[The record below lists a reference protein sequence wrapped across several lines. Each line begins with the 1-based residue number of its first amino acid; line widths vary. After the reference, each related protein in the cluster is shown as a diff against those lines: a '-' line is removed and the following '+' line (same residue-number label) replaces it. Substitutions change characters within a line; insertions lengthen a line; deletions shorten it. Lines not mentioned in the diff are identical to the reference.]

1 MGFRTL
7 RVPPPAKRFSDNVHT
22 HRRRRCEARPALVPA
37 TGKGLDLTAQTPPRV
52 PDRRAADRASVAARE
67 KYRRELKATHEVV
80 DALVETARTDGYI
93 TFDDVTRAIA
103 ATPRMDRAVHSIMK
117 RLPAMGIEI
126 RDEPGKSPG
135 DDRPSVMPGPN
146 ERRSE
151 PPRSTNNAPG
161 IDPIQAYLG
170 KMGSLSLLTREGE
183 VEFARRIE
191 RGRSLML
198 RALATS
204 TVRMPEL
211 TDLIERVEEE
221 DIRMRDVV
229 EGLMTASPEDE
240 AAARAPALRNLKR
253 FKRLE
258 KQSRRALK
266 ELESG
271 KRMSKKARAKLED
284 ELAHCSDERF
294 EALTELRLH
303 ERQLERIT
311 DRLKDYVH
319 RLEKAETELAT
330 AAAGVGVRNPAQ
342 LEKKLPG
349 LKPGRRVARSSLMRA
364 ERAIKDLHR
373 VRKQVEEDAGRPS
386 EVVRE
391 NYRQLR
397 RAEDEV
403 EAAKAEMVEANLRLV
418 VSIAKKYMKR
428 GLPFLDLIQEGN
440 IGLMRAVEKF
450 DYRRGYK
457 LSTYASWWIRQSIAR
472 ATADQARTIRLPVHA
487 FERLNKMVRVTR
499 ELMGQLGRE
508 PTPEELAKTMQMPV
522 NKVRDLLAI
531 SRDAVSLETPVGNDG
546 SGQLAD
552 FIEDEKVASP
562 MDGVVND
569 DLEQNV
575 LRALSVLTPREEK
588 ILRMRF
594 GIGASDVH
602 TLAEVGE
609 VFGVS
614 RERIRQIEALAL
626 RKLRQS
632 GSEAA
637 LRSFVD

>member
-1 MGFRTL
+1 MNTTRRGPEHPVLSEEDDDGSERESS
-7 RVPPPAKRFSDNVHT
+7 RV
-22 HRRRRCEARPALVPA
+22 
-37 TGKGLDLTAQTPPRV
+37 
-52 PDRRAADRASVAARE
+52 
-67 KYRRELKATHEVV
+67 ELKATAQLV
-80 DALVETARTDGYI
+80 DALVAAGRAEGCL
-93 TFDDVTRAIA
+93 TFDEVTRAMA
-103 ATPRMDRAVHSIMK
+103 SAPRVDRAVNWLIK
-117 RLPAMGIEI
+117 RLSSEGVEI
-126 RDEPGKSPG
+126 RDEADGHRPEPRRTATE
-135 DDRPSVMPGPN
+135 RPSVMPSEE
-146 ERRSE
+146 ERLSE
-151 PPRSTNNAPG
+151 APGSDSAAPPG

-170 KMGSLSLLTREGE
+170 KMGTLSLLTREGE

-191 RGRSLML
+191 KGRRRILW
-198 RALATS
+198 ALAHS
-204 TVRMPEL
+204 SVRMPEL
-211 TDLIERVEEE
+211 TDLIERLEEN
-221 DIRMRDVV
+221 DIRVRDVV
-229 EGLMTASPEDE
+229 EGMTMSTEDE
-240 AAARAPALRNLKR
+240 EDAMRPDALRHLKR
-253 FKRLE
+253 LKRLE
-258 KQSRRALK
+258 KQNRRLIK
-266 ELESG
+266 DLEQ
-271 KRMSKKARAKLED
+271 AAKLSRGGRARLERQLD
-284 ELAHCSDERF
+284 ENCAARF
-294 EALTELRLH
+294 EVLEAVGLH
-303 ERQLERIT
+303 ERQLARIT

-330 AAAGVGVRNPAQ
+330 AAQDVNVKDPST
-342 LEKKLPG
+342 LEAKLASLRPSAT
-349 LKPGRRVARSSLMRA
+349 VTRSALLRA
-364 ERAIKDLHR
+364 ERAVKDLHR
-373 VRKQVEEDAGRPS
+373 VRRQVEEDAGRPC
-386 EVVRE
+386 EVVRS
-391 NYRQLR
+391 NYRDLR

-522 NKVRDLLAI
+522 GKVRDLLAI
-531 SRDAVSLETPVGNDG
+531 SRDAISLETPVGNDG

-552 FIEDEKVASP
+552 FIEDDTVASP
-562 MDGVVND
+562 MDGVVHD
-569 DLEQNV
+569 DLESNV

-594 GIGASDVH
+594 GIGATEVH

-632 GSEAA
+632 GNEAA

>member
-1 MGFRTL
+1 MRATDEL
-7 RVPPPAKRFSDNVHT
+7 V
-22 HRRRRCEARPALVPA
+22 EALVA
-37 TGKGLDLTAQTPPRV
+37 SGRNDGYLTFDEVA
-52 PDRRAADRASVAARE
+52 RAAGAA
-67 KYRRELKATHEVV
+67 
-80 DALVETARTDGYI
+80 
-93 TFDDVTRAIA
+93 
-103 ATPRMDRAVHSIMK
+103 PRPDRAVNQLMK
-117 RLPAMGIEI
+117 RLPLEGVEI
-126 RDEPGKSPG
+126 RDEHDAPHQRRSN
-135 DDRPSVMPGPN
+135 RPSVMPTED
-146 ERRSE
+146 ERLSE
-151 PPRSTNNAPG
+151 APRAPSTPPG
-161 IDPIQAYLG
+161 VDPIQAYLG

-191 RGRSLML
+191 KGRRNIL
-198 RALATS
+198 RALAYS
-204 TVRMPEL
+204 TIRMPEI
-211 TDLIERVEEE
+211 TDLIERIEES
-221 DIRMRDVV
+221 DIRIRDVLD
-229 EGLMTASPEDE
+229 GMTTATAEDE
-240 AAARAPALRNLKR
+240 AEAKPEALRLLKR
-253 FKRLE
+253 AKRLE
-258 KQSRRALK
+258 KQGRRIIK
-266 ELESG
+266 EIEGKPKLAARKRKRLE
-271 KRMSKKARAKLED
+271 RDLEANHEQRFATMS
-284 ELAHCSDERF
+284 ELG
-294 EALTELRLH
+294 LH
-303 ERQLERIT
+303 ERQRDRIT
-311 DRLKDYVH
+311 TRLKDYVH
-319 RLEKAETELAT
+319 RLERAETEIE
-330 AAAGVGVRNPAQ
+330 AAAREVQVRDVRRLEARLPQ
-342 LEKKLPG
+342 LRPG
-349 LKPGRRVARSSLMRA
+349 KNLSRTALMRA
-364 ERAIKDLHR
+364 ERAVKDLNR
-373 VRKQVEEDAGRPS
+373 VRRQVEEDAGRPA

-391 NYRQLR
+391 EYRTLR
-397 RAEDEV
+397 RAEDLV

-508 PTPEELAKTMQMPV
+508 PTPEELATTMQMPV
-522 NKVRDLLAI
+522 KKVRDLLAI
-531 SRDAVSLETPVGNDG
+531 SRDAISLETPVGSDG

-552 FIEDEKVASP
+552 FIEDEGAASP

-575 LRALSVLTPREEK
+575 VRALSVLTDREEK

-594 GIGASDVH
+594 GIGCSDVH
-602 TLAEVGE
+602 TLAEVGA

-632 GSEAA
+632 GSEGA

>member
-1 MGFRTL
+1 MNTTRRGSEHPVLSEEDDDGNGREST
-7 RVPPPAKRFSDNVHT
+7 RV
-22 HRRRRCEARPALVPA
+22 
-37 TGKGLDLTAQTPPRV
+37 
-52 PDRRAADRASVAARE
+52 
-67 KYRRELKATHEVV
+67 ELKATAQLV
-80 DALVETARTDGYI
+80 DALVAAGRDEGCL
-93 TFDDVTRAIA
+93 TFDEVTRAMA
-103 ATPRMDRAVHSIMK
+103 SAPRVDRAVNWLIK
-117 RLPAMGIEI
+117 RLSAEGIEV
-126 RDEPGKSPG
+126 RDEADGHRPEPRRAATE
-135 DDRPSVMPGPN
+135 RPSVMPSDE
-146 ERRSE
+146 ERLSE
-151 PPRSTNNAPG
+151 APASDSAAPPG
-161 IDPIQAYLG
+161 LDPIQAYLG
-170 KMGSLSLLTREGE
+170 KMGTLSLLTREGE

-191 RGRSLML
+191 KGRRRILW
-198 RALATS
+198 ALAHS
-204 TVRMPEL
+204 SVRMPEL
-211 TDLIERVEEE
+211 TDLIERLEEN
-221 DIRMRDVV
+221 DIRVRDVV
-229 EGLMTASPEDE
+229 EGMTMSTEDE
-240 AAARAPALRNLKR
+240 EDAMRPDALRHLKR
-253 FKRLE
+253 LKRLE
-258 KQSRRALK
+258 KQNRRLIKDLEQASKLSRPARTR
-266 ELESG
+266 LE
-271 KRMSKKARAKLED
+271 RQLD
-284 ELAHCSDERF
+284 ENCAARF
-294 EALTELRLH
+294 EVLEAVGLH
-303 ERQLERIT
+303 ERQLARIT

-330 AAAGVGVRNPAQ
+330 AAQDVNVKDPST
-342 LEKKLPG
+342 LEARLPN
-349 LKPGRRVARSSLMRA
+349 LRPTTTVTRSALLRA
-364 ERAIKDLHR
+364 ERAVKDLHR
-373 VRKQVEEDAGRPS
+373 VRRQVEEDAGRPC
-386 EVVRE
+386 EVVRS
-391 NYRQLR
+391 NYRDLR

-522 NKVRDLLAI
+522 GKVRDLLAI
-531 SRDAVSLETPVGNDG
+531 SRDAISLETPVGNDG

-552 FIEDEKVASP
+552 FIEDDTVASP
-562 MDGVVND
+562 MDGVVHD
-569 DLEQNV
+569 DLESNV

-594 GIGASDVH
+594 GIGATEVH

-632 GSEAA
+632 GNEAA

>member
-1 MGFRTL
+1 MDLSKDTGQGHTDRS
-7 RVPPPAKRFSDNVHT
+7 VGAGNGSD
-22 HRRRRCEARPALVPA
+22 
-37 TGKGLDLTAQTPPRV
+37 TGDHDSYRNELKVTAQM
-52 PDRRAADRASVAARE
+52 
-67 KYRRELKATHEVV
+67 V
-80 DALVETARTDGYI
+80 DALIASGRQEGYL
-93 TFDDVTRAIA
+93 TFDEVARALA
-103 ATPRMDRAVHSIMK
+103 STPRTDRAVNWLMK
-117 RLPAMGIEI
+117 RLPAEGIEI
-126 RDEPGKSPG
+126 RDADHPPPKASRERKE
-135 DDRPSVMPGPN
+135 REECASVMPSDE
-146 ERRSE
+146 ERLSE
-151 PPRSTNNAPG
+151 PPTAPSGPPG

-170 KMGSLSLLTREGE
+170 KMGTLSLLTREGE

-191 RGRSLML
+191 KGRHRVLW
-198 RALATS
+198 ALARS
-204 TVRMPEL
+204 SIRMPEL
-211 TDLIERVEEE
+211 TDLIERLEEE
-221 DIRMRDVV
+221 DIRVRDVV
-229 EGLMTASPEDE
+229 DGMTTSTEDE
-240 AAARAPALRNLKR
+240 EAMVRPDALRHLKR
-253 FKRLE
+253 IKRLE
-258 KQSRRALK
+258 KQNRKLLK
-266 ELESG
+266 ELEGDRRLS
-271 KRMSKKARAKLED
+271 KRARAEKERELE
-284 ELAHCSDERF
+284 ESCVQRF
-294 EALTELRLH
+294 EVLQGLGLH

-319 RLEKAETELAT
+319 RLEKAETELAS
-330 AAAGVGVRNPAQ
+330 AARDVGVSDPAK
-342 LEKKLPG
+342 LELRLPA
-349 LKPGRRVARSSLMRA
+349 LRPGKHIQRSALMRA
-364 ERAIKDLHR
+364 ERAVKDLHR
-373 VRKQVEEDAGRPS
+373 VRKQVEEDAGRPCD
-386 EVVRE
+386 VVRA
-391 NYRQLR
+391 NYRELR

-450 DYRRGYK
+450 DYTRGYK

-499 ELMGQLGRE
+499 DLMGQLGRE

-522 NKVRDLLAI
+522 SKVRDLLAI
-531 SRDAVSLETPVGNDG
+531 SRDAISLETPVGNDG

-552 FIEDEKVASP
+552 FIEDESIASP
-562 MDGVVND
+562 MDGVVHD

-575 LRALSVLTPREEK
+575 LQALSILTPREEK

-594 GIGASDVH
+594 GIGTSEVH

-632 GSEAA
+632 GNEAA

>member
-1 MGFRTL
+1 MTSKSMAQARTESV
-7 RVPPPAKRFSDNVHT
+7 RDED
-22 HRRRRCEARPALVPA
+22 EADAAAAV
-37 TGKGLDLTAQTPPRV
+37 
-52 PDRRAADRASVAARE
+52 DREA
-67 KYRRELKATHEVV
+67 YRQELKATAGLI
-80 DALVETARTDGYI
+80 DALIMSGRTDGYL
-93 TFDDVTRAIA
+93 TFDEVARAIGA
-103 ATPRMDRAVHSIMK
+103 APRMDRAVNWLMK
-117 RLPAMGIEI
+117 RLPVEGIEI
-126 RDEPGKSPG
+126 RDSDYVPSNSKAAKEKE
-135 DDRPSVMPGPN
+135 RPSVMPTEE
-146 ERRSE
+146 ERLSE
-151 PPRSTNNAPG
+151 TPAKSAAPPG
-161 IDPIQAYLG
+161 VDPIQAYLG

-191 RGRSLML
+191 KGRLFIL
-198 RALATS
+198 WALARS
-204 TVRMPEL
+204 SIRMPEL
-211 TDLIERVEEE
+211 TDLIERLEEN
-221 DIRMRDVV
+221 DIRVRDVV
-229 EGLMTASPEDE
+229 DGMTSSTEDQE
-240 AAARAPALRNLKR
+240 AEVRPDALRHLKR
-253 FKRLE
+253 LKRLE
-258 KQSRRALK
+258 KTNRRLLK
-266 ELESG
+266 ELEG
-271 KRMSKKARAKLED
+271 ERRLTKRARGDREKELEENCQQRYEVLQ
-284 ELAHCSDERF
+284 ELG
-294 EALTELRLH
+294 LH

-330 AAAGVGVRNPAQ
+330 AARDVGVNDPEK
-342 LEKKLPG
+342 LEERLPRVR
-349 LKPGRRVARSSLMRA
+349 PGRKITRSALMRA
-364 ERAIKDLHR
+364 ERAVKDLHR
-373 VRKQVEEDAGRPS
+373 VRKQVEEDAGRPCD
-386 EVVRE
+386 VVRE
-391 NYRQLR
+391 NYRELR

-531 SRDAVSLETPVGNDG
+531 SRDAISLETPVGNDG

-552 FIEDEKVASP
+552 FIEDESAASP

-575 LRALSVLTPREEK
+575 LRALAILTPREEK

-594 GIGASDVH
+594 GIGASEVH

-632 GSEAA
+632 GNEAA

>member
-1 MGFRTL
+1 MTTMMRKGTAAV
-7 RVPPPAKRFSDNVHT
+7 VPGGD
-22 HRRRRCEARPALVPA
+22 EE
-37 TGKGLDLTAQTPPRV
+37 LDEES
-52 PDRRAADRASVAARE
+52 AASRG
-67 KYRRELKATHEVV
+67 ELKATAQLV
-80 DALVETARTDGYI
+80 DALIATGRSEGYL
-93 TFDDVTRAIA
+93 TFDEVSRALGA
-103 ATPRMDRAVHSIMK
+103 APRLDRGVNWLMK
-117 RLPAMGIEI
+117 RLTSEGIEI
-126 RDEPGKSPG
+126 RDNDYHEHHHPRARGSRAAPPVSVNPTEEERLSEAPSG
-135 DDRPSVMPGPN
+135 DSAAP
-146 ERRSE
+146 
-151 PPRSTNNAPG
+151 PG

-191 RGRSLML
+191 KGRRRILW
-198 RALATS
+198 ALARS
-204 TVRMPEL
+204 SVRMPEL
-211 TDLIERVEEE
+211 TDLIERLEEN
-221 DIRMRDVV
+221 DIRVRDVV
-229 EGLMTASPEDE
+229 DGMTTSTEDE
-240 AAARAPALRNLKR
+240 EEAMRPDALRHLKR
-253 FKRLE
+253 LKRLE
-258 KQSRRALK
+258 KQNRRLIK
-266 ELESG
+266 DLETAQAKTG
-271 KRMSKKARAKLED
+271 KARRRLELYLD
-284 ELAHCSDERF
+284 ENNRARF
-294 EALTELRLH
+294 EVLEAVGLH
-303 ERQLERIT
+303 ERQLARIT
-311 DRLKDYVH
+311 DRLKDYIH

-330 AAAGVGVRNPAQ
+330 AATDVGVHDPIA
-342 LEKKLPG
+342 LEPKLAVLRPT
-349 LKPGRRVARSSLMRA
+349 KQISRSAILRA
-364 ERAIKDLHR
+364 ERAVKDLHR
-373 VRKQVEEDAGRPS
+373 ARKQVEEDAGRPCD
-386 EVVRE
+386 VVRD
-391 NYRQLR
+391 NYRELR

-522 NKVRDLLAI
+522 GKVRDLLAI
-531 SRDAVSLETPVGNDG
+531 SRDAISLETPVGNDAN
-546 SGQLAD
+546 GQLAD
-552 FIEDEKVASP
+552 FIEDETVASP
-562 MDGVVND
+562 MDGVVHD
-569 DLEQNV
+569 DLEENV

-594 GIGASDVH
+594 GIGATEVH

-632 GSEAA
+632 GNEAA

>member
-1 MGFRTL
+1 MTKRRT
-7 RVPPPAKRFSDNVHT
+7 S
-22 HRRRRCEARPALVPA
+22 
-37 TGKGLDLTAQTPPRV
+37 
-52 PDRRAADRASVAARE
+52 RRAAAGDADRERDAR
-67 KYRRELKATHEVV
+67 RHALKATADVV
-80 DALVETARTDGYI
+80 EALIASARVDGHL
-93 TFDDVTRAIA
+93 TFDEVARALA
-103 ATPRMDRAVHSIMK
+103 SAPRTDRAVNWLMK
-117 RLPAMGIEI
+117 RLPLEGIEI
-126 RDEPGKSPG
+126 RDEHTAA
-135 DDRPSVMPGPN
+135 
-146 ERRSE
+146 RSE
-151 PPRSTNNAPG
+151 RPRVASVPPPPPDRKRLSEKPARASAAPAG

-191 RGRSLML
+191 AGRRRILN
-198 RALATS
+198 ALARS
-204 TVRMPEL
+204 SVRMPEL
-211 TDLIERVEEE
+211 TDLIERIEES
-221 DIRMRDVV
+221 DIRIRDVV
-229 EGLMTASPEDE
+229 EGMTTATEDE
-240 AAARAPALRNLKR
+240 EAEVRPEALRHLKR
-253 FKRLE
+253 LKRLE
-258 KQSRRALK
+258 KQNRRILK
-266 ELESG
+266 ELENES
-271 KRMSKKARAKLED
+271 KMSARSQTVRRKEIAGNCDARL
-284 ELAHCSDERF
+284 
-294 EALTELRLH
+294 EALVELGLH

-311 DRLKDYVH
+311 ARLKDYVH
-319 RLEKAETELAT
+319 RLEMSETEVAT
-330 AAAGVGVRNPAQ
+330 AARDVQVRDPRR
-342 LEKKLPG
+342 LE
-349 LKPGRRVARSSLMRA
+349 ARLASLRPSKTVTRSALMRA
-364 ERAIKDLHR
+364 ERAVKDLHR
-373 VRKQVEEDAGRPS
+373 TCKLVEEDAGRPCD
-386 EVVRE
+386 VVRA
-391 NYRQLR
+391 NYRELR

-499 ELMGQLGRE
+499 ELMGKLGRE
-508 PTPEELAKTMQMPV
+508 PTPEELATTMQMPV

-531 SRDAVSLETPVGNDG
+531 SRDAISLETPVGSDG

-552 FIEDEKVASP
+552 FIEDESAASP

-575 LRALSVLTPREEK
+575 VRALSILTPREEK

-594 GIGASDVH
+594 GIGSSDVH

-632 GSEAA
+632 GSETA

>member
-1 MGFRTL
+1 MAAPDGEELER
-7 RVPPPAKRFSDNVHT
+7 
-22 HRRRRCEARPALVPA
+22 
-37 TGKGLDLTAQTPPRV
+37 LTR
-52 PDRRAADRASVAARE
+52 DRADS
-67 KYRRELKATHEVV
+67 KAT
-80 DALVETARTDGYI
+80 DQLVEALIASARADGYV
-93 TFDDVTRAIA
+93 TFDDVARACA
-103 ATPRMDRAVHSIMK
+103 SAPRVERAVNLVMK
-117 RLPAMGIEI
+117 RLPGEGIEI
-126 RDEPGKSPG
+126 RDHAEATPRRRHAVAIAADDDDEPGL
-135 DDRPSVMPGPN
+135 
-146 ERRSE
+146 SE
-151 PPRSTNNAPG
+151 PPASASAAPPG
-161 IDPIQAYLG
+161 VDPIQAYLG

-191 RGRSLML
+191 SGRRRML
-198 RALATS
+198 DALARS
-204 TVRMPEL
+204 SIRMPEL
-211 TDLIERVEEE
+211 TDLIERIEEA
-221 DIRMRDVV
+221 DIRMRDVLD
-229 EGLMTASPEDE
+229 GMTTSTPDQE
-240 AAARAPALRNLKR
+240 AAAEPDALRGLKR
-253 FKRLE
+253 LKRLE
-258 KQSRRALK
+258 KVNRRIIKDLEGDRRLAPATRKRL
-266 ELESG
+266 ELE
-271 KRMSKKARAKLED
+271 LE
-284 ELAHCSDERF
+284 ENREHRF
-294 EALTELRLH
+294 EALMALGLH

-311 DRLKDYVH
+311 SRLRDYVH
-319 RLEKAETELAT
+319 RLEKAETELAE
-330 AAAGVGVRNPAQ
+330 AAAEVRVRDPHR
-342 LEKKLPG
+342 LEERLPT
-349 LKPGRRVARSSLMRA
+349 LRPSKQIPRTALLRA
-364 ERAIKDLHR
+364 ERAVKDLNR
-373 VRKQVEEDAGRPS
+373 VCRQIEEDAGRPID
-386 EVVRE
+386 VVRN
-391 NYRQLR
+391 NYRVLR

-522 NKVRDLLAI
+522 KKVRDLLAI
-531 SRDAVSLETPVGNDG
+531 SRDAISLETPVGNDG

-552 FIEDEKVASP
+552 FIEDEAAASP

-575 LRALSVLTPREEK
+575 LRALAVLTPREEK

-594 GIGASDVH
+594 GIGSTDVH

-632 GSEAA
+632 GSELA

>member
-1 MGFRTL
+1 MLSEEDDDGSERESS
-7 RVPPPAKRFSDNVHT
+7 RV
-22 HRRRRCEARPALVPA
+22 
-37 TGKGLDLTAQTPPRV
+37 
-52 PDRRAADRASVAARE
+52 
-67 KYRRELKATHEVV
+67 ELKATAQLV
-80 DALVETARTDGYI
+80 DALVAAGRAEGCL
-93 TFDDVTRAIA
+93 TFDEVTRAMA
-103 ATPRMDRAVHSIMK
+103 SAPRVDRAVNWLIK
-117 RLPAMGIEI
+117 RLSSEGVEI
-126 RDEPGKSPG
+126 RDEADGHRPEPRRTATE
-135 DDRPSVMPGPN
+135 RPSVMPSEE
-146 ERRSE
+146 ERLSE
-151 PPRSTNNAPG
+151 APGSDSAAPPG

-170 KMGSLSLLTREGE
+170 KMGTLSLLTREGE

-191 RGRSLML
+191 KGRRRILW
-198 RALATS
+198 ALAHS
-204 TVRMPEL
+204 SVRMPEL
-211 TDLIERVEEE
+211 TDLIERLEEN
-221 DIRMRDVV
+221 DIRVRDVV
-229 EGLMTASPEDE
+229 EGMTMSTEDE
-240 AAARAPALRNLKR
+240 EDAMRPDALRHLKR
-253 FKRLE
+253 LKRLE
-258 KQSRRALK
+258 KQNRRLIK
-266 ELESG
+266 DLEQ
-271 KRMSKKARAKLED
+271 AAKLSRGGRARLERQLD
-284 ELAHCSDERF
+284 ENCAARF
-294 EALTELRLH
+294 EVLEAVGLH
-303 ERQLERIT
+303 ERQLARIT

-330 AAAGVGVRNPAQ
+330 AAQDVNVKDPST
-342 LEKKLPG
+342 LEAKLASLRPSAT
-349 LKPGRRVARSSLMRA
+349 VTRSAILRA
-364 ERAIKDLHR
+364 ERAVKDLHR
-373 VRKQVEEDAGRPS
+373 VRRQVEEDAGRPC
-386 EVVRE
+386 EVVRS
-391 NYRQLR
+391 NYRDLR

-522 NKVRDLLAI
+522 GKVRDLLAI
-531 SRDAVSLETPVGNDG
+531 SRDAISLETPVGNDG

-552 FIEDEKVASP
+552 FIEDDTVASP
-562 MDGVVND
+562 MDGVVHD
-569 DLEQNV
+569 DLESNV

-594 GIGASDVH
+594 GIGATEVH

-632 GSEAA
+632 GNEAA

>member
-1 MGFRTL
+1 MT
-7 RVPPPAKRFSDNVHT
+7 NT
-22 HRRRRCEARPALVPA
+22 TRRGPGHAVLPEEDGGSERE
-37 TGKGLDLTAQTPPRV
+37 
-52 PDRRAADRASVAARE
+52 AARL
-67 KYRRELKATHEVV
+67 ELKATAQLV
-80 DALVETARTDGYI
+80 DALVATGKQEGYL
-93 TFDDVTRAIA
+93 TFDEVTRAM
-103 ATPRMDRAVHSIMK
+103 ATAPRIDRAVNWLIK
-117 RLPAMGIEI
+117 RLAAEGIEI
-126 RDEPGKSPG
+126 KDEPGGAPRGEARRAPSE
-135 DDRPSVMPGPN
+135 RPSIKPAEE
-146 ERRSE
+146 ERLSE
-151 PPRSTNNAPG
+151 PPPGDSAAPPG

-170 KMGSLSLLTREGE
+170 KMGTLSLLTREGE

-191 RGRSLML
+191 KGRRRILW
-198 RALATS
+198 ALARS
-204 TVRMPEL
+204 SIRMPEL
-211 TDLIERVEEE
+211 TDLIERLEEN
-221 DIRMRDVV
+221 DIRVRDVV
-229 EGLMTASPEDE
+229 EGMTTSTEDE
-240 AAARAPALRNLKR
+240 EDAIRPDALRHLKR
-253 FKRLE
+253 LKRLE
-258 KQSRRALK
+258 KQNRRLIKEIEQSSKLTRRARAS
-266 ELESG
+266 LE
-271 KRMSKKARAKLED
+271 RQLEENCRA
-284 ELAHCSDERF
+284 RF
-294 EALTELRLH
+294 EVLQAVGLH
-303 ERQLERIT
+303 ERQLARIT
-311 DRLKDYVH
+311 ARLKDYVH
-319 RLEKAETELAT
+319 RLEKAETELA
-330 AAAGVGVRNPAQ
+330 AAAQAVNVKDPAT
-342 LEKKLPG
+342 LEAKLPT
-349 LKPGRRVARSSLMRA
+349 LRPSATVSRSAILRA
-364 ERAIKDLHR
+364 ERAVKDLHR
-373 VRKQVEEDAGRPS
+373 VRRQVEEDAGRPC

-391 NYRQLR
+391 NYRELR

-522 NKVRDLLAI
+522 GKVRDLLAI
-531 SRDAVSLETPVGNDG
+531 SRDAISLETPVGNDG

-552 FIEDEKVASP
+552 FIEDDTVASP
-562 MDGVVND
+562 MDGVVHD
-569 DLEQNV
+569 DLEANV

-594 GIGASDVH
+594 GIGSTEVH

-632 GSEAA
+632 GNESA

>member
-1 MGFRTL
+1 MKATDELVDMLIAQGRSHGYLTFDEVARAAGTAPL
-7 RVPPPAKRFSDNVHT
+7 TDRAVNVLMKRLPLEGIDIRDDH
-22 HRRRRCEARPALVPA
+22 E
-37 TGKGLDLTAQTPPRV
+37 PPRGKKE
-52 PDRRAADRASVAARE
+52 DRASVMPTEEERLSEAPPA
-67 KYRRELKATHEVV
+67 
-80 DALVETARTDGYI
+80 DA
-93 TFDDVTRAIA
+93 
-103 ATPRMDRAVHSIMK
+103 P
-117 RLPAMGIEI
+117 
-126 RDEPGKSPG
+126 
-135 DDRPSVMPGPN
+135 
-146 ERRSE
+146 
-151 PPRSTNNAPG
+151 PG

-191 RGRSLML
+191 KGRMKILD
-198 RALATS
+198 ALARS
-204 TVRMPEL
+204 SIRMPEL
-211 TDLIERVEEE
+211 TDLIERIEES
-221 DIRMRDVV
+221 DIRMRDVLD
-229 EGLMTASPEDE
+229 GMTTSTHAEE
-240 AAARAPALRNLKR
+240 AEVTPDTLRLLKKL
-253 FKRLE
+253 KRLE
-258 KQSRRALK
+258 KQNRRVIK
-266 ELESG
+266 ELEGS
-271 KRMSKKARAKLED
+271 RVAVRTKKKLTGELED
-284 ELAHCSDERF
+284 NRAQRYETLLELG
-294 EALTELRLH
+294 LH
-303 ERQLERIT
+303 EKQLERIT
-311 DRLKDYVH
+311 SRLKDYVH
-319 RLEKAETELAT
+319 RLEKAEGEIEV
-330 AAAGVGVRNPAQ
+330 AAREVGVRDPNK
-342 LEKKLPG
+342 LEERLSALRPG
-349 LKPGRRVARSSLMRA
+349 KRITRTALMRA
-364 ERAIKDLHR
+364 ERAVKDLNR
-373 VRKQVEEDAGRPS
+373 VRRQVEEDAGRPA
-386 EVVRE
+386 EVVRD
-391 NYRQLR
+391 NYRLLR
-397 RAEDEV
+397 RAEEDV

-522 NKVRDLLAI
+522 KKVRDLLAI
-531 SRDAVSLETPVGNDG
+531 SRDAISLETPVGNDG

-552 FIEDEKVASP
+552 FIEDEGAESP

-575 LRALSVLTPREEK
+575 LRALAVLTPREEK

-594 GIGASDVH
+594 GIGATDVH

-632 GSEAA
+632 GSESA

>member
-1 MGFRTL
+1 MSTKNTAQARADG
-7 RVPPPAKRFSDNVHT
+7 S
-22 HRRRRCEARPALVPA
+22 ARP
-37 TGKGLDLTAQTPPRV
+37 GGGRLDSAG
-52 PDRRAADRASVAARE
+52 DREA
-67 KYRRELKATHEVV
+67 YRQELKAITELI
-80 DALVETARTDGYI
+80 DALVASGRGEGYV
-93 TFDDVTRAIA
+93 TFDEVARAVA
-103 ATPRMDRAVHSIMK
+103 SSPRMERAVNCLMK
-117 RLPAMGIEI
+117 RLPSEGVEI
-126 RDEPGKSPG
+126 RDSDHTPSRSRSRERASSSSSEGERLSDAPTTSDSTAPPGL
-135 DDRPSVMPGPN
+135 
-146 ERRSE
+146 
-151 PPRSTNNAPG
+151 
-161 IDPIQAYLG
+161 DPIQAYLG
-170 KMGSLSLLTREGE
+170 KMGTLSLLTREGE

-191 RGRSLML
+191 KGRKRILW
-198 RALATS
+198 ALAHS
-204 TVRMPEL
+204 SIRMPEL
-211 TDLIERVEEE
+211 TDLIERLEEN
-221 DIRMRDVV
+221 DIRVRDVV
-229 EGLMTASPEDE
+229 DGMTTSTEVEENEVRPD
-240 AAARAPALRNLKR
+240 ALRHLKR
-253 FKRLE
+253 LKRLE
-258 KQSRRALK
+258 KQNRKLLK
-266 ELESG
+266 ELESESRLT
-271 KRMSKKARAKLED
+271 KRSRGDREKELE
-284 ELAHCSDERF
+284 ENCAARF
-294 EALTELRLH
+294 EVLEAVGLH

-311 DRLKDYVH
+311 ERLRDYVH
-319 RLEKAETELAT
+319 RLEKAETELA
-330 AAAGVGVRNPAQ
+330 AAAPDVGVKNPAR
-342 LEKKLPG
+342 LEDALPAVR
-349 LKPGRRVARSSLMRA
+349 PGKRISRSAIMRA
-364 ERAIKDLHR
+364 ERAVKDLHR
-373 VRKQVEEDAGRPS
+373 VKKQVEEDAGRPVD
-386 EVVRE
+386 VVRS
-391 NYRQLR
+391 NYRELR

-522 NKVRDLLAI
+522 SKVRDLLAI
-531 SRDAVSLETPVGNDG
+531 SRDAISLETPVGNDG

-552 FIEDEKVASP
+552 FIEDESAASP

-594 GIGASDVH
+594 GIGASEVH

-609 VFGVS
+609 IFGVS

>member
-1 MGFRTL
+1 LSTKNGASRALDEETARAL
-7 RVPPPAKRFSDNVHT
+7 SE
-22 HRRRRCEARPALVPA
+22 RR
-37 TGKGLDLTAQTPPRV
+37 DF
-52 PDRRAADRASVAARE
+52 
-67 KYRRELKATHEVV
+67 KATDQLV
-80 DALVETARTDGYI
+80 DALMATGRIDGYL
-93 TFDDVTRAIA
+93 TFDDVARAA
-103 ATPRMDRAVHSIMK
+103 GTAPRMDRAVNVLMK
-117 RLPAMGIEI
+117 RLPVEGIEI
-126 RDEPGKSPG
+126 RDEHDVPHRRSS
-135 DDRPSVMPGPN
+135 DRPSVMPTEE
-146 ERRSE
+146 ERLSE
-151 PPRSTNNAPG
+151 APAAVSAPPPG
-161 IDPIQAYLG
+161 VDPIQAYLG

-191 RGRSLML
+191 GGRRKML
-198 RALATS
+198 GALARS
-204 TVRMPEL
+204 SIRMPEL
-211 TDLIERVEEE
+211 TDLIERIEES
-221 DIRMRDVV
+221 DIRIRDVLD
-229 EGLMTASPEDE
+229 GMTTSTPEQE
-240 AAARAPALRNLKR
+240 AEARPEALRLLKR
-253 FKRLE
+253 LKRLE
-258 KQSRRALK
+258 KHNRRLLK
-266 ELESG
+266 ELEG
-271 KRMSKKARAKLED
+271 NAKLSARTKRTLTG
-284 ELAHCSDERF
+284 ELESNRTQRF
-294 EALTELRLH
+294 ETLHELGLH

-311 DRLKDYVH
+311 SRLKDYVH
-319 RLEKAETELAT
+319 RLEMAETELE
-330 AAAGVGVRNPAQ
+330 AAARDLRVRDPRR
-342 LEKKLPG
+342 LESKLPT
-349 LKPGRRVARSSLMRA
+349 LRPGKTISRTSLLRA
-364 ERAIKDLHR
+364 ERAVKDLNR
-373 VRKQVEEDAGRPS
+373 VSRQVEEDAGRPA
-386 EVVRE
+386 EVVRD
-391 NYRQLR
+391 NYRELR

-508 PTPEELAKTMQMPV
+508 PTPEELATTMQMPV
-522 NKVRDLLAI
+522 KKVRDLLAI
-531 SRDAVSLETPVGNDG
+531 SRDAISLETPVGSDG
-546 SGQLAD
+546 SGHLAD
-552 FIEDEKVASP
+552 FIEDEAAASP

-594 GIGASDVH
+594 GIGKSDVH

-632 GSEAA
+632 GSESA

>member
-1 MGFRTL
+1 MTSKSNAGARAP
-7 RVPPPAKRFSDNVHT
+7 RDDD
-22 HRRRRCEARPALVPA
+22 EAEAVEA
-37 TGKGLDLTAQTPPRV
+37 V
-52 PDRRAADRASVAARE
+52 DREA
-67 KYRRELKATHEVV
+67 YRQDLKATAGLI
-80 DALVETARTDGYI
+80 DALIASGRTDGYL
-93 TFDDVTRAIA
+93 TFDEVARAIGSA
-103 ATPRMDRAVHSIMK
+103 PRMDRAVNWLMK
-117 RLPAMGIEI
+117 RLPVEGIEI
-126 RDEPGKSPG
+126 RDSDYVPTNSKSSK
-135 DDRPSVMPGPN
+135 DKERPSVMPTEE
-146 ERRSE
+146 ERLSE
-151 PPRSTNNAPG
+151 TPSKSAAPPG
-161 IDPIQAYLG
+161 VDPIQAYLG

-191 RGRSLML
+191 KGRLFIL
-198 RALATS
+198 WALARS
-204 TVRMPEL
+204 SIRMPEL
-211 TDLIERVEEE
+211 TDLIERLEEN
-221 DIRMRDVV
+221 DIRVRDVV
-229 EGLMTASPEDE
+229 DGMTSSTEDE
-240 AAARAPALRNLKR
+240 EAEVRPDALRHLKR
-253 FKRLE
+253 LKRLE
-258 KQSRRALK
+258 KTNRRLLK
-266 ELESG
+266 ELEG
-271 KRMSKKARAKLED
+271 ERRLTKRARGDREKELEENCQQRYEVLQ
-284 ELAHCSDERF
+284 ELG
-294 EALTELRLH
+294 LH

-330 AAAGVGVRNPAQ
+330 AARDVGVDHPEK
-342 LEKKLPG
+342 LEERLPRIR
-349 LKPGRRVARSSLMRA
+349 PGRKVTRSALMRA
-364 ERAIKDLHR
+364 ERAVKDLHR
-373 VRKQVEEDAGRPS
+373 VRKQVEEDAGRPCD
-386 EVVRE
+386 VVRE
-391 NYRQLR
+391 NYRELR

-531 SRDAVSLETPVGNDG
+531 SRDAISLETPVGNDG

-552 FIEDEKVASP
+552 FIEDESAASP

-575 LRALSVLTPREEK
+575 LRALSILTPREEK

-594 GIGASDVH
+594 GIGASEVH

-632 GSEAA
+632 GNEAA

>member
-1 MGFRTL
+1 MATMSRRG
-7 RVPPPAKRFSDNVHT
+7 SDAAPDGDEDAEH
-22 HRRRRCEARPALVPA
+22 E
-37 TGKGLDLTAQTPPRV
+37 PRS
-52 PDRRAADRASVAARE
+52 RS
-67 KYRRELKATHEVV
+67 ELKATAQLV
-80 DALVETARTDGYI
+80 DALLSTGRREGYL
-93 TFDDVTRAIA
+93 TFDEVGRAL
-103 ATPRMDRAVHSIMK
+103 ATAPRLDRGVNWLMK
-117 RLPAMGIEI
+117 RLNLEGIEI
-126 RDEPGKSPG
+126 RDA
-135 DDRPSVMPGPN
+135 DYTPS
-146 ERRSE
+146 ERRLRMHSDSPPASVNPTDEERLSE
-151 PPRSTNNAPG
+151 APSDSIPPPG

-191 RGRSLML
+191 RGRRRIL
-198 RALATS
+198 RALARS
-204 TVRMPEL
+204 SIRMPEL
-211 TDLIERVEEE
+211 TDLIERLEEN
-221 DIRMRDVV
+221 DIRVRDVV
-229 EGLMTASPEDE
+229 DGMTTSTEDQEE
-240 AAARAPALRNLKR
+240 AIRPDALRDLKR
-253 FKRLE
+253 LKRLE
-258 KQSRRALK
+258 KQNRRLIK
-266 ELESG
+266 DLETE
-271 KRMSKKARAKLED
+271 AKTRSQKTRRSLERQLEQNCVD
-284 ELAHCSDERF
+284 RYEVLDAVG
-294 EALTELRLH
+294 LH
-303 ERQLERIT
+303 ERQLARIT
-311 DRLKDYVH
+311 DRLKDYIH

-330 AAAGVGVRNPAQ
+330 SAQDVGISDA
-342 LEKKLPG
+342 
-349 LKPGRRVARSSLMRA
+349 SSLERRLPTLRPTNRVSRSAILRA
-364 ERAIKDLHR
+364 ERAVKDLHR
-373 VRKQVEEDAGRPS
+373 VRKQVEEDAGRPC

-391 NYRQLR
+391 NYRELR

-450 DYRRGYK
+450 DYQRGYK

-522 NKVRDLLAI
+522 GKVRDLLAI
-531 SRDAVSLETPVGNDG
+531 SRDAISLETPVGNDAN
-546 SGQLAD
+546 GQLAD
-552 FIEDEKVASP
+552 FIEDDTVASP
-562 MDGVVND
+562 MDGVVHD
-569 DLEQNV
+569 DLEENV

-594 GIGASDVH
+594 GIGSTEVH

-632 GSEAA
+632 GNEDA

>member
-1 MGFRTL
+1 MKT
-7 RVPPPAKRFSDNVHT
+7 
-22 HRRRRCEARPALVPA
+22 
-37 TGKGLDLTAQTPPRV
+37 TA
-52 PDRRAADRASVAARE
+52 RASTAHLMLPFEDEDGDGPEHEEA
-67 KYRRELKATHEVV
+67 RRELKATAQLV
-80 DALVETARTDGYI
+80 DALLAAGRSEGYL
-93 TFDDVTRAIA
+93 TFDEVSRAIA
-103 ATPRMDRAVHSIMK
+103 AAPRMDRAVTWVMK
-117 RLPAMGIEI
+117 RLTSDGLEI
-126 RDEPGKSPG
+126 RDTDHDRPSTHRGVHSHS
-135 DDRPSVMPGPN
+135 DRPSVMPTEE
-146 ERRSE
+146 ERLSE
-151 PPRSTNNAPG
+151 APSDSAAPPG

-170 KMGSLSLLTREGE
+170 KMGTLSLLTREGE

-191 RGRSLML
+191 KGRQKILW
-198 RALATS
+198 ALARS
-204 TVRMPEL
+204 SVRMPEL
-211 TDLIERVEEE
+211 TDLIERLEEN
-221 DIRMRDVV
+221 DIRVRDVV
-229 EGLMTASPEDE
+229 DGMTTSTEDE
-240 AAARAPALRNLKR
+240 EEAMRPGALRNLKR
-253 FKRLE
+253 LKRLE
-258 KQSRRALK
+258 KQNRRLIK
-266 ELESG
+266 ELDQAAQLPRRSQRSFE
-271 KRMSKKARAKLED
+271 RQLEENCRARYE
-284 ELAHCSDERF
+284 ELGAVG
-294 EALTELRLH
+294 LH
-303 ERQLERIT
+303 ERQLARIT

-330 AAAGVGVRNPAQ
+330 AAQELGIANPAA
-342 LEKKLPG
+342 LEAKLATLSPS
-349 LKPGRRVARSSLMRA
+349 RSVSRSALMRA
-364 ERAIKDLHR
+364 ERAVKDLHR
-373 VRKQVEEDAGRPS
+373 ARKQVEEDAGRPC
-386 EVVRE
+386 EVVRD
-391 NYRQLR
+391 NYRELR

-440 IGLMRAVEKF
+440 IGLKRAVEKF

-487 FERLNKMVRVTR
+487 FERLNKMLRVTR

-522 NKVRDLLAI
+522 GKVRDLLAI
-531 SRDAVSLETPVGNDG
+531 SRDAISLETPVGNDA

-552 FIEDEKVASP
+552 FIEDDTVASP
-562 MDGVVND
+562 MDGVVHD
-569 DLEQNV
+569 DLESNV
-575 LRALSVLTPREEK
+575 LRALAVLTPREEK

-594 GIGASDVH
+594 GIGSTEVH

>member
-1 MGFRTL
+1 MEGGR
-7 RVPPPAKRFSDNVHT
+7 AIRFGRGLVLSKTKQGEAAGGAPDPT
-22 HRRRRCEARPALVPA
+22 QTRRDVKV
-37 TGKGLDLTAQTPPRV
+37 TGDM
-52 PDRRAADRASVAARE
+52 
-67 KYRRELKATHEVV
+67 V
-80 DALVETARTDGYI
+80 DALIESARLDGYL
-93 TFDDVTRAIA
+93 TFDDVARAIA
-103 ATPRMDRAVHSIMK
+103 ATPRMDRAVNYLMK
-117 RLPAMGIEI
+117 RLPGLGIEI
-126 RDEPGKSPG
+126 RDEAEPVRRRSSEE
-135 DDRPSVMPGPN
+135 DRPSVMPTDD
-146 ERRSE
+146 EKRLSE
-151 PPRSTNNAPG
+151 APTDSAAPPG
-161 IDPIQAYLG
+161 VDPIQAYLG

-191 RGRSLML
+191 KGRMKVLD
-198 RALATS
+198 ALANS
-204 TVRMPEL
+204 SIRMPEL
-211 TDLIERVEEE
+211 TDLIERIEEA
-221 DIRMRDVV
+221 DIRVRDVV
-229 EGLMTASPEDE
+229 EGMTTSTREDE
-240 AAARAPALRNLKR
+240 AVVEPEVLKHLKKL
-253 FKRLE
+253 KRLE
-258 KQSRRALK
+258 KQNRRIIK
-266 ELESG
+266 DLEG
-271 KRMSKKARAKLED
+271 RRMSRKARNDLVR
-284 ELAHCSDERF
+284 ELDANCEERF
-294 EALTELRLH
+294 GVLSELKLH

-311 DRLKDYVH
+311 ARLTDYVR
-319 RLEKAETELAT
+319 RLEKAETELST
-330 AAAGVGVRNPAQ
+330 AARGVRVRDPNR
-342 LEKKLPG
+342 LESRLPN
-349 LKPGRRVARSSLMRA
+349 LRPTKTVSRSALLRA
-364 ERAIKDLHR
+364 ERAVKDLNR
-373 VRKQVEEDAGRPS
+373 VRKQVEEDAGRPCD
-386 EVVRE
+386 VVRA
-391 NYRQLR
+391 NYRELR

-522 NKVRDLLAI
+522 AKVRDLLAI
-531 SRDAVSLETPVGNDG
+531 SRDAISLETPVGSDG

-552 FIEDEKVASP
+552 FIEDEAVASP

-575 LRALSVLTPREEK
+575 LRALAVLTPREEK

-594 GIGASDVH
+594 GIGSSDVH

-632 GSEAA
+632 GDEAA

>member
-1 MGFRTL
+1 MAALAEEGSE
-7 RVPPPAKRFSDNVHT
+7 RFT
-22 HRRRRCEARPALVPA
+22 R
-37 TGKGLDLTAQTPPRV
+37 
-52 PDRRAADRASVAARE
+52 DRAD
-67 KYRRELKATHEVV
+67 LKATDELV
-80 DALVETARTDGYI
+80 DALIQVARGDGYV
-93 TFDDVTRAIA
+93 TFDDVARACGTA
-103 ATPRMDRAVHSIMK
+103 PRVERAVNLLLK
-117 RLPAMGIEI
+117 RLPLEGIEI
-126 RDEPGKSPG
+126 RDEADVPHRRRAE
-135 DDRPSVMPGPN
+135 RPSVMPSDDDRLSDRPAPN
-146 ERRSE
+146 SA
-151 PPRSTNNAPG
+151 PPG
-161 IDPIQAYLG
+161 VDPIQAYLG

-191 RGRSLML
+191 SGRRRML
-198 RALATS
+198 DALAHS
-204 TVRMPEL
+204 SIRMPEL
-211 TDLIERVEEE
+211 TDLIERIEES
-221 DIRMRDVV
+221 DIRIRDVLD
-229 EGLMTASPEDE
+229 GMTTSTPDQE
-240 AAARAPALRNLKR
+240 AAAEPDALRLLKR
-253 FKRLE
+253 LKRLE
-258 KQSRRALK
+258 KQNRRILK
-266 ELESG
+266 DLEGDRKLAAKTRQRLEVELEEN
-271 KRMSKKARAKLED
+271 RVQ
-284 ELAHCSDERF
+284 RF
-294 EALTELRLH
+294 DALHALGLH

-311 DRLKDYVH
+311 SRLRDYVH
-319 RLEKAETELAT
+319 RLEKAETELAE
-330 AAAGVGVRNPAQ
+330 AAADVRVRNPDH
-342 LEKKLPG
+342 LEERMAALRPTKSVPRTAIL
-349 LKPGRRVARSSLMRA
+349 RA
-364 ERAIKDLHR
+364 ERAVKDLNR
-373 VRKQVEEDAGRPS
+373 VRRQVEEDAGRPVD
-386 EVVRE
+386 VVRS
-391 NYRQLR
+391 NYRLLR

-522 NKVRDLLAI
+522 KKVRDLLAI
-531 SRDAVSLETPVGNDG
+531 SRDAISLETPVGNDG

-552 FIEDEKVASP
+552 FIEDEGAASP

-575 LRALSVLTPREEK
+575 MRALSVLTPREEK

-594 GIGASDVH
+594 GIGSTDVH

-632 GSEAA
+632 GSEGA

>member
-1 MGFRTL
+1 MTTSAQRGFSVLPGDEDGEAETQESARLEL
-7 RVPPPAKRFSDNVHT
+7 RM
-22 HRRRRCEARPALVPA
+22 
-37 TGKGLDLTAQTPPRV
+37 TAQ
-52 PDRRAADRASVAARE
+52 
-67 KYRRELKATHEVV
+67 LV
-80 DALVETARTDGYI
+80 DALLATGRREGVL
-93 TFDDVTRAIA
+93 TFDEVTRALGTA
-103 ATPRMDRAVHSIMK
+103 PRVDRAVNYLLK
-117 RLPAMGIEI
+117 RLHAEGIEI
-126 RDEPGKSPG
+126 RDTDDRVEPRRHAAARTQ
-135 DDRPSVMPGPN
+135 RPSVNPSEE
-146 ERRSE
+146 ERLSE
-151 PPRSTNNAPG
+151 APSDSAAPPG

-170 KMGSLSLLTREGE
+170 KMGTLSLLTREGE

-191 RGRSLML
+191 KGRRRILW
-198 RALATS
+198 ALARS
-204 TVRMPEL
+204 SIRMPEL
-211 TDLIERVEEE
+211 TDLIERLEEN
-221 DIRMRDVV
+221 DIRVRDVV
-229 EGLMTASPEDE
+229 EGMTMSTEDE
-240 AAARAPALRNLKR
+240 EDAMRPDALRHLKR
-253 FKRLE
+253 LKRLE
-258 KQSRRALK
+258 KQNRRLIK
-266 ELESG
+266 ELEAA
-271 KRMSKKARAKLED
+271 KHTPKARSDLEAQLD
-284 ELAHCSDERF
+284 ENCRARF
-294 EALTELRLH
+294 EVLEAVGLH
-303 ERQLERIT
+303 ERQLVRIT
-311 DRLKDYVH
+311 ARLKDYVH

-330 AAAGVGVRNPAQ
+330 AAQDVGVADPFT
-342 LEKKLPG
+342 LEERLPD
-349 LKPGRRVARSSLMRA
+349 LRPSATATRSAILRA
-364 ERAIKDLHR
+364 ERAVKDLHR
-373 VRKQVEEDAGRPS
+373 VRKQVEEDAGRPC
-386 EVVRE
+386 EVVRG
-391 NYRQLR
+391 NYRELR

-522 NKVRDLLAI
+522 SKVRDLLAI
-531 SRDAVSLETPVGNDG
+531 SRDAISLETPVGNDG

-552 FIEDEKVASP
+552 FIEDDSVASP
-562 MDGVVND
+562 MDGVVHD
-569 DLEQNV
+569 DLEANV
-575 LRALSVLTPREEK
+575 LQALSVLTPREEK

-594 GIGASDVH
+594 GIGSTEVH

-632 GSEAA
+632 GNEAA

>member
-1 MGFRTL
+1 LTEQSDEQTTVEVA
-7 RVPPPAKRFSDNVHT
+7 VPTAA
-22 HRRRRCEARPALVPA
+22 RRRSRKRLTKAEAA
-37 TGKGLDLTAQTPPRV
+37 
-52 PDRRAADRASVAARE
+52 RRAEEDRERYRE
-67 KYRRELKATHEVV
+67 DLRATTALV
-80 DALVETARTDGYI
+80 DALIENGRAHGYLVFGDVSRSLATA
-93 TFDDVTRAIA
+93 
-103 ATPRMDRAVHSIMK
+103 PRLARAVNALLK
-117 RLPAMGIEI
+117 RLPSERIEI
-126 RDEPGKSPG
+126 RDQPEMATRRGSSSAMSLE
-135 DDRPSVMPGPN
+135 D
-146 ERRSE
+146 ERGSL
-151 PPRSTNNAPG
+151 PPLADAGAAPG
-161 IDPIQAYLG
+161 VDPVQAYLG

-191 RGRSLML
+191 KGRMKIL
-198 RALATS
+198 RALAES
-204 TVRMPEL
+204 SIRMPEI
-211 TDLIERVEEE
+211 TDLIERLEEN
-221 DIRMRDVV
+221 DIRVRDVV
-229 EGLMTASPEDE
+229 EGLTTSTEEQEDAIRPE
-240 AAARAPALRNLKR
+240 ALRLLKKL
-253 FKRLE
+253 KRLE
-258 KQSRRALK
+258 KRNRRLLKDLEGDTTLDRRAK
-266 ELESG
+266 RAMHQELEEN
-271 KRMSKKARAKLED
+271 R
-284 ELAHCSDERF
+284 DERY
-294 EALTELRLH
+294 ATLREVGLH
-303 ERQLERIT
+303 ERQLARIT
-311 DRLKDYVH
+311 NRLKGYVL

-330 AAAGVGVRNPAQ
+330 AARDVGVGTPAR
-342 LEKKLPG
+342 LEERLPQIAPSRG
-349 LKPGRRVARSSLMRA
+349 ISRSAILRA
-364 ERAIKDLHR
+364 ERAVKEAHR
-373 VRKQVEEDAGRPS
+373 IQKQVEEDAGRPVA
-386 EVVRE
+386 VVRA
-391 NYRQLR
+391 NYRELR
-397 RAEDEV
+397 AAEDVV

-522 NKVRDLLAI
+522 HKVRDLLAI
-531 SRDAVSLETPVGNDG
+531 SRDAISLETPVGNDG

-552 FIEDEKVASP
+552 FIEDDTAASP

-569 DLEQNV
+569 DLETNV
-575 LRALSVLTPREEK
+575 LRALEVLTPREEK

-594 GIGASDVH
+594 GIGASEVH

-632 GSEAA
+632 GNEQA

>member
-1 MGFRTL
+1 MTNKSTAR
-7 RVPPPAKRFSDNVHT
+7 AHT
-22 HRRRRCEARPALVPA
+22 DLVGA
-37 TGKGLDLTAQTPPRV
+37 EGEDE
-52 PDRRAADRASVAARE
+52 AADGVDRE
-67 KYRRELKATHEVV
+67 VYRRELKASAQMV
-80 DALVETARTDGYI
+80 DALIASGRTEGYL
-93 TFDDVTRAIA
+93 TFDEVARALGSA
-103 ATPRMDRAVHSIMK
+103 PRMDRAVNWLMK
-117 RLPAMGIEI
+117 RLPAEGIEI
-126 RDEPGKSPG
+126 RDTDQPPSGGGRDKSG
-135 DDRPSVMPGPN
+135 DRPSVNPSEEERLSETPPAPSAAPPGV
-146 ERRSE
+146 
-151 PPRSTNNAPG
+151 
-161 IDPIQAYLG
+161 DPIQAYLG

-191 RGRSLML
+191 KGRKRVLW
-198 RALATS
+198 ALARS
-204 TVRMPEL
+204 SIRMPEL
-211 TDLIERVEEE
+211 TDLIERLEE
-221 DIRMRDVV
+221 DDIRIRDVV
-229 EGLMTASPEDE
+229 DGMTTSSHEEE
-240 AAARAPALRNLKR
+240 AEVRPDALRHLKR
-253 FKRLE
+253 LKRLE
-258 KQSRRALK
+258 KQNRRLLK
-266 ELESG
+266 ELEG
-271 KRMSKKARAKLED
+271 EKRMSKRARREKERELEVN
-284 ELAHCSDERF
+284 CGQRF
-294 EALTELRLH
+294 EVLDALALH

-330 AAAGVGVRNPAQ
+330 AARGVRVKDPSK
-342 LEKKLPG
+342 LEARLPQIR
-349 LKPGRRVARSSLMRA
+349 PGKRVSRSALMRA
-364 ERAIKDLHR
+364 ERAVKDLHR
-373 VRKQVEEDAGRPS
+373 VSKQVEEDAGRPC

-391 NYRQLR
+391 NYRALR

-531 SRDAVSLETPVGNDG
+531 SRDAISLETPVGNDG

-552 FIEDEKVASP
+552 FIEDESAASP

-575 LRALSVLTPREEK
+575 LRALSILTPREEK

-594 GIGASDVH
+594 GIGASEVH

-632 GSEAA
+632 GNEAA

>member
-1 MGFRTL
+1 M
-7 RVPPPAKRFSDNVHT
+7 
-22 HRRRRCEARPALVPA
+22 
-37 TGKGLDLTAQTPPRV
+37 DLNTKSTAQTRAEESASAGGDGLEAGG
-52 PDRRAADRASVAARE
+52 DREAYRQELRAIS
-67 KYRRELKATHEVV
+67 ELV
-80 DALVETARTDGYI
+80 DALVASGRVEGYL
-93 TFDDVTRAIA
+93 TFDEVARAVA
-103 ATPRMDRAVHSIMK
+103 SVPRMERAVNSLMK
-117 RLPAMGIEI
+117 RLPSEGVEI
-126 RDEPGKSPG
+126 RDSGHTPSRSRTRERASSTAADGERLSDAPPPSDSAAPPGL
-135 DDRPSVMPGPN
+135 
-146 ERRSE
+146 
-151 PPRSTNNAPG
+151 
-161 IDPIQAYLG
+161 DPIQAYLG
-170 KMGSLSLLTREGE
+170 KMGTLSLLTREGE

-191 RGRSLML
+191 KGRKRILW
-198 RALATS
+198 ALAHS
-204 TVRMPEL
+204 SIRMPEL
-211 TDLIERVEEE
+211 TDLIERLEEN
-221 DIRMRDVV
+221 DIRVRDVV
-229 EGLMTASPEDE
+229 DGMTTSTEIEEDE
-240 AAARAPALRNLKR
+240 VRPDALRHLKR
-253 FKRLE
+253 LKRLE
-258 KQSRRALK
+258 KQNRKLLK
-266 ELESG
+266 ELESQSRLT
-271 KRMSKKARAKLED
+271 KRSRADREKELE
-284 ELAHCSDERF
+284 ENCAARF
-294 EALTELRLH
+294 EVLEAVGLH

-311 DRLKDYVH
+311 ERLRDYVH
-319 RLEKAETELAT
+319 RLEKAETEV
-330 AAAGVGVRNPAQ
+330 AAAAPDVGVKNPAR
-342 LEKKLPG
+342 LEDALPG
-349 LKPGRRVARSSLMRA
+349 VRPGKRVTRSAIMRA
-364 ERAIKDLHR
+364 ERAVKDLHR
-373 VRKQVEEDAGRPS
+373 VRKQVEEDAGRPCD
-386 EVVRE
+386 VVRS
-391 NYRQLR
+391 NYRELR

-522 NKVRDLLAI
+522 SKVRDLLAI
-531 SRDAVSLETPVGNDG
+531 SRDAISLETPVGNDG

-552 FIEDEKVASP
+552 FIEDESAASP

-594 GIGASDVH
+594 GIGASEVH

-609 VFGVS
+609 IFGVS

>member
-1 MGFRTL
+1 
-7 RVPPPAKRFSDNVHT
+7 
-22 HRRRRCEARPALVPA
+22 
-37 TGKGLDLTAQTPPRV
+37 
-52 PDRRAADRASVAARE
+52 
-67 KYRRELKATHEVV
+67 
-80 DALVETARTDGYI
+80 
-93 TFDDVTRAIA
+93 
-103 ATPRMDRAVHSIMK
+103 
-117 RLPAMGIEI
+117 
-126 RDEPGKSPG
+126 
-135 DDRPSVMPGPN
+135 
-146 ERRSE
+146 
-151 PPRSTNNAPG
+151 
-161 IDPIQAYLG
+161 
-170 KMGSLSLLTREGE
+170 
-183 VEFARRIE
+183 
-191 RGRSLML
+191 
-198 RALATS
+198 
-204 TVRMPEL
+204 MPEL
-211 TDLIERVEEE
+211 TDLIERLEEN
-221 DIRMRDVV
+221 DIRVRDVV
-229 EGLMTASPEDE
+229 DGMTSSTEDQE
-240 AAARAPALRNLKR
+240 AEVRPDALRHLKR
-253 FKRLE
+253 LKRLE
-258 KQSRRALK
+258 KTNRRLLK
-266 ELESG
+266 ELEG
-271 KRMSKKARAKLED
+271 ERRLTKRARGDREKELEENCQQRYEVLQ
-284 ELAHCSDERF
+284 ELG
-294 EALTELRLH
+294 LH

-330 AAAGVGVRNPAQ
+330 AARDVGVNDPEK
-342 LEKKLPG
+342 LEERLPRVR
-349 LKPGRRVARSSLMRA
+349 PGRKITRSALMRA
-364 ERAIKDLHR
+364 ERAVKDLHR
-373 VRKQVEEDAGRPS
+373 VRKQVEEDAGRPCD
-386 EVVRE
+386 VVRE
-391 NYRQLR
+391 NYRELR

-531 SRDAVSLETPVGNDG
+531 SRDAISLETPVGNDG

-552 FIEDEKVASP
+552 FIEDESAASP

-575 LRALSVLTPREEK
+575 LRALAILTPREEK

-594 GIGASDVH
+594 GIGASEVH

-632 GSEAA
+632 GNEAA

>member
-1 MGFRTL
+1 MAQARTESV
-7 RVPPPAKRFSDNVHT
+7 RDED
-22 HRRRRCEARPALVPA
+22 EADAAAAV
-37 TGKGLDLTAQTPPRV
+37 
-52 PDRRAADRASVAARE
+52 DREA
-67 KYRRELKATHEVV
+67 YRQELKATAGLI
-80 DALVETARTDGYI
+80 DALIMSGRTDGYL
-93 TFDDVTRAIA
+93 TFDEVARAIGA
-103 ATPRMDRAVHSIMK
+103 APRMDRAVNWLMK
-117 RLPAMGIEI
+117 RLPVEGIEI
-126 RDEPGKSPG
+126 RDSDYVPSNSKAAKEKE
-135 DDRPSVMPGPN
+135 RPSVMPTEE
-146 ERRSE
+146 ERLSE
-151 PPRSTNNAPG
+151 TPAKSAAPPG
-161 IDPIQAYLG
+161 VDPIQAYLG

-191 RGRSLML
+191 KGRLFIL
-198 RALATS
+198 WALARS
-204 TVRMPEL
+204 SIRMPEL
-211 TDLIERVEEE
+211 TDLIERLEEN
-221 DIRMRDVV
+221 DIRVRDVV
-229 EGLMTASPEDE
+229 DGMTSSTEDQE
-240 AAARAPALRNLKR
+240 AEVRPDALRHLKR
-253 FKRLE
+253 LKRLE
-258 KQSRRALK
+258 KTNRRLLK
-266 ELESG
+266 ELEG
-271 KRMSKKARAKLED
+271 ERRLTKRARGDREKELEENCQQRYEVLQ
-284 ELAHCSDERF
+284 ELG
-294 EALTELRLH
+294 LH

-330 AAAGVGVRNPAQ
+330 AARDVGVNDPEK
-342 LEKKLPG
+342 LEERLPRVR
-349 LKPGRRVARSSLMRA
+349 PGRKITRSALMRA
-364 ERAIKDLHR
+364 ERAVKDLHR
-373 VRKQVEEDAGRPS
+373 VRKQVEEDAGRPCD
-386 EVVRE
+386 VVRE
-391 NYRQLR
+391 NYRELR

-531 SRDAVSLETPVGNDG
+531 SRDAISLETPVGNDG

-552 FIEDEKVASP
+552 FIEDESAASP

-575 LRALSVLTPREEK
+575 LRALAILTPREEK

-594 GIGASDVH
+594 GIGASEVH

-632 GSEAA
+632 GNEAA

>member
-1 MGFRTL
+1 MW
-7 RVPPPAKRFSDNVHT
+7 
-22 HRRRRCEARPALVPA
+22 RPAPR
-37 TGKGLDLTAQTPPRV
+37 GLAGSVAGRGFVLNSQQTRALAAPDDEELDRV
-52 PDRRAADRASVAARE
+52 ARDRAD
-67 KYRRELKATHEVV
+67 LKATDQLV
-80 DALVETARTDGYI
+80 DALIASARGDGFV
-93 TFDDVTRAIA
+93 TFDDVARACA
-103 ATPRMDRAVHSIMK
+103 SAPRADRAVNLVMK
-117 RLPAMGIEI
+117 RLPLEGIEI
-126 RDEPGKSPG
+126 RDHAEAPHRRRAERVSAILDDDDAPLSEAPTPPSAAPPG
-135 DDRPSVMPGPN
+135 V
-146 ERRSE
+146 
-151 PPRSTNNAPG
+151 
-161 IDPIQAYLG
+161 DPIQAYLG

-191 RGRSLML
+191 QGRRRML
-198 RALATS
+198 DALARS
-204 TVRMPEL
+204 SIRMPEL
-211 TDLIERVEEE
+211 TDLIERIEES
-221 DIRMRDVV
+221 DIRMRDVLD
-229 EGLMTASPEDE
+229 GMTTSTPEME
-240 AAARAPALRNLKR
+240 AAAEPDALRLLKR
-253 FKRLE
+253 LKRLE
-258 KQSRRALK
+258 KVNRRIIKDLEGDRRIGGAARKRLEA
-266 ELESG
+266 ELEEN
-271 KRMSKKARAKLED
+271 RE
-284 ELAHCSDERF
+284 HRF
-294 EALTELRLH
+294 EALMALGLH

-311 DRLKDYVH
+311 SRLRDYVH
-319 RLEKAETELAT
+319 RLEKAETELAE
-330 AAAGVGVRNPAQ
+330 AAAEVRVRDPQ
-342 LEKKLPG
+342 RLEERLAALRPSKQVPRTAL
-349 LKPGRRVARSSLMRA
+349 LRA
-364 ERAIKDLHR
+364 ERAVKDLNR
-373 VRKQVEEDAGRPS
+373 VRRQIEEDAGRPID
-386 EVVRE
+386 VVRN
-391 NYRQLR
+391 NYRVLR

-522 NKVRDLLAI
+522 KKVRDLLAI
-531 SRDAVSLETPVGNDG
+531 SRDAISLETPVGNDG

-552 FIEDEKVASP
+552 FIEDEAAASP

-575 LRALSVLTPREEK
+575 LRALAVLTPREEK

-594 GIGASDVH
+594 GIGSTDVH

-632 GSEAA
+632 GSEGA

>member
-1 MGFRTL
+1 MTTSAR
-7 RVPPPAKRFSDNVHT
+7 RSEWVPLPD
-22 HRRRRCEARPALVPA
+22 
-37 TGKGLDLTAQTPPRV
+37 LD
-52 PDRRAADRASVAARE
+52 DEDGDERE
-67 KYRRELKATHEVV
+67 EGRRELKATAQLV
-80 DALVETARTDGYI
+80 DALIASAKMEGYLTFEEVSRALATA
-93 TFDDVTRAIA
+93 
-103 ATPRMDRAVHSIMK
+103 PRLDRAVNWLMK
-117 RLPAMGIEI
+117 RLTAEGVEI
-126 RDEPGKSPG
+126 RDTDDSPSPRRVHRAVAS
-135 DDRPSVMPGPN
+135 DPPAASVNPTEEERLSEAPPSDSAAP
-146 ERRSE
+146 
-151 PPRSTNNAPG
+151 PG

-170 KMGSLSLLTREGE
+170 KMGTLSLLTREGE

-191 RGRSLML
+191 KGRIRILW
-198 RALATS
+198 ALARS
-204 TVRMPEL
+204 SVRMPEL
-211 TDLIERVEEE
+211 TDLIERLEEN
-221 DIRMRDVV
+221 DIRVRDVV
-229 EGLMTASPEDE
+229 DGMTTSTEDE
-240 AAARAPALRNLKR
+240 EEAMRPDALRNLKR
-253 FKRLE
+253 LKRLE
-258 KQSRRALK
+258 KQNRRLIK
-266 ELESG
+266 ELEGDRKHTRQSM
-271 KRMSKKARAKLED
+271 RRLDRQLD
-284 ELAHCSDERF
+284 ENSRDRF
-294 EALTELRLH
+294 EVLQLVGLH
-303 ERQLERIT
+303 ERQLARIT
-311 DRLKDYVH
+311 DRLKDYIH

-330 AAAGVGVRNPAQ
+330 AAQDVGVSNPAK
-342 LEKKLPG
+342 LEDRLATLRPTNA
-349 LKPGRRVARSSLMRA
+349 VTRSAIMRA
-364 ERAIKDLHR
+364 ERAVKDLHR
-373 VRKQVEEDAGRPS
+373 VSKQVEEDAGRPCS
-386 EVVRE
+386 IVRD
-391 NYRQLR
+391 NYRELR

-522 NKVRDLLAI
+522 SKVRDLLAI
-531 SRDAVSLETPVGNDG
+531 SRDAISLETPVGNDG

-552 FIEDEKVASP
+552 FIEDDTVASP
-562 MDGVVND
+562 MDGVVHD
-569 DLEQNV
+569 DLEANV
-575 LRALSVLTPREEK
+575 LRALAVLTPREEK

-594 GIGASDVH
+594 GIGSTEVH

-632 GSEAA
+632 GNEAA

>member
-1 MGFRTL
+1 MSNRKSEGKSPT
-7 RVPPPAKRFSDNVHT
+7 A
-22 HRRRRCEARPALVPA
+22 PALVA
-37 TGKGLDLTAQTPPRV
+37 E
-52 PDRRAADRASVAARE
+52 RE
-67 KYRRELKATHEVV
+67 AHRREVRATSSLV
-80 DALVETARTDGYI
+80 DAVIETGRTEGYVA
-93 TFDDVTRAIA
+93 FDELAAVIA
-103 ATPRMDRAVHSIMK
+103 SAPRMDRAVNALMK
-117 RLPAMGIEI
+117 RLPLEGIEI
-126 RDEPGKSPG
+126 RDSNYRSDSRSSRP
-135 DDRPSVMPGPN
+135 RPSVSPPALDRD
-146 ERRSE
+146 RRSDA
-151 PPRSTNNAPG
+151 PPAPSAAPPG
-161 IDPIQAYLG
+161 VDPIQAYLG

-191 RGRSLML
+191 KGRQRILL
-198 RALATS
+198 ALARS
-204 TVRMPEL
+204 SIRMPEI
-211 TDLIERVEEE
+211 TDLIERLEER
-221 DIRMRDVV
+221 DIRVRDVLD
-229 EGLMTASPEDE
+229 GMTTATEADEDE
-240 AAARAPALRNLKR
+240 RRPEALRQLKR
-253 FKRLE
+253 IKRCE
-258 KQSRRALK
+258 KASRRIAK
-266 ELESG
+266 ELNVARLS
-271 KRMSKKARAKLED
+271 KRNRA
-284 ELAHCSDERF
+284 
-294 EALTELRLH
+294 ALITELDASSAQRFDALMEAGLH
-303 ERQLERIT
+303 ERQLNRIT
-311 DRLKDYVH
+311 DRLRDYVH
-319 RLEKAETELAT
+319 RLEKAETELAS
-330 AAAGVGVRNPAQ
+330 AAREVNVKRPAK
-342 LEKKLPG
+342 LEERLPHLQPSKKLS
-349 LKPGRRVARSSLMRA
+349 RSAILRA
-364 ERAIKDLHR
+364 ERAVKDLNR
-373 VRKQVEEDAGRPS
+373 VRKQVEEDAGSPC
-386 EVVRE
+386 EVVRA
-391 NYRQLR
+391 NYRELR
-397 RAEDEV
+397 RAEDTV

-522 NKVRDLLAI
+522 GKVRDLLAI
-531 SRDAVSLETPVGNDG
+531 SRDAISLETPVGNDG
-546 SGQLAD
+546 TGQLAD

-575 LRALSVLTPREEK
+575 LRALAVLTPREEK

-594 GIGASDVH
+594 GIGSSDVH

-632 GSEAA
+632 GSENA

>member
-1 MGFRTL
+1 MAAPDGEELDRL
-7 RVPPPAKRFSDNVHT
+7 ARDRADAKATDQLV
-22 HRRRRCEARPALVPA
+22 EALVA
-37 TGKGLDLTAQTPPRV
+37 SARADGYVTFDEVARACASAPRV
-52 PDRRAADRASVAARE
+52 E
-67 KYRRELKATHEVV
+67 
-80 DALVETARTDGYI
+80 
-93 TFDDVTRAIA
+93 
-103 ATPRMDRAVHSIMK
+103 RAVNLVMK
-117 RLPAMGIEI
+117 RLPGEGIEI
-126 RDEPGKSPG
+126 RDHAEATPRRRHAVAVAHDDDDDPGL
-135 DDRPSVMPGPN
+135 
-146 ERRSE
+146 SE
-151 PPRSTNNAPG
+151 PPASASAAPPG
-161 IDPIQAYLG
+161 VDPIQAYLG

-191 RGRSLML
+191 SGRRRML
-198 RALATS
+198 DALARS
-204 TVRMPEL
+204 SIRMPEL
-211 TDLIERVEEE
+211 TDLIERIEEA
-221 DIRMRDVV
+221 DIRMRDVLD
-229 EGLMTASPEDE
+229 GMTTSTPDQE
-240 AAARAPALRNLKR
+240 AAAEPDALRGLKR
-253 FKRLE
+253 LKRLE
-258 KQSRRALK
+258 KINRRIIKDLEGDRRLAPATRKRL
-266 ELESG
+266 ELE
-271 KRMSKKARAKLED
+271 LE
-284 ELAHCSDERF
+284 ENREQRF
-294 EALTELRLH
+294 EALMALGLH

-311 DRLKDYVH
+311 SRLRDYVH
-319 RLEKAETELAT
+319 RLEKAETELAE
-330 AAAGVGVRNPAQ
+330 AAAEVRVRDPHR
-342 LEKKLPG
+342 LEERLPT
-349 LKPGRRVARSSLMRA
+349 LRPSKQIPRTALLRA
-364 ERAIKDLHR
+364 ERAVKDLNR
-373 VRKQVEEDAGRPS
+373 VCRQIEEDAGRPID
-386 EVVRE
+386 VVRN
-391 NYRQLR
+391 NYRLLR

-522 NKVRDLLAI
+522 KKVRDLLAI
-531 SRDAVSLETPVGNDG
+531 SRDAISLETPVGNDG

-552 FIEDEKVASP
+552 FIEDEAAASP

-575 LRALSVLTPREEK
+575 LRALAVLTPREEK

-594 GIGASDVH
+594 GIGSTDVH

-632 GSEAA
+632 GSELA

>member
-1 MGFRTL
+1 LDKNTTAHAHTDPSVSTGSSD
-7 RVPPPAKRFSDNVHT
+7 PANP
-22 HRRRRCEARPALVPA
+22 EAR
-37 TGKGLDLTAQTPPRV
+37 
-52 PDRRAADRASVAARE
+52 
-67 KYRRELKATHEVV
+67 RRELKATAQLV
-80 DALVETARTDGYI
+80 DALIASGRAEGHL
-93 TFDDVTRAIA
+93 TFDEVARALA
-103 ATPRMDRAVHSIMK
+103 SAPRMDRAVNWLMK
-117 RLPAMGIEI
+117 RLPAEGIEI
-126 RDEPGKSPG
+126 RDTDQPPPKSKDQPEE
-135 DDRPSVMPGPN
+135 RPSVLPSEEERVSDKPPPPSAAPPGV
-146 ERRSE
+146 
-151 PPRSTNNAPG
+151 
-161 IDPIQAYLG
+161 DPVQAYLG

-191 RGRSLML
+191 SGRRRVLW
-198 RALATS
+198 ALARS
-204 TVRMPEL
+204 SIRMPEL
-211 TDLIERVEEE
+211 TDLIERLEEK
-221 DIRMRDVV
+221 DIRVRDVV
-229 EGLMTASPEDE
+229 DGMTTSTEDE
-240 AAARAPALRNLKR
+240 EAEVRPDALRHLKR
-253 FKRLE
+253 LKRLE
-258 KQSRRALK
+258 KQNRRLLK
-266 ELESG
+266 ELEGERRLS
-271 KRMSKKARAKLED
+271 KRARAEKQR
-284 ELAHCSDERF
+284 ELDDNCAQRF
-294 EALTELRLH
+294 EVLEALALH

-319 RLEKAETELAT
+319 RLEKAETERAS
-330 AAAGVGVRNPAQ
+330 AAREVRVKDPAK
-342 LEKKLPG
+342 LEQRLPN
-349 LKPGRRVARSSLMRA
+349 LRPGRHVTRSAIMRA
-364 ERAIKDLHR
+364 ERAVKDLHR
-373 VRKQVEEDAGRPS
+373 VRKQVEEDAGRPC

-391 NYRQLR
+391 NYRTLR

-531 SRDAVSLETPVGNDG
+531 SRDAISLETPVGTDG

-552 FIEDEKVASP
+552 FIEDESAASP
-562 MDGVVND
+562 MDGVVSD

-594 GIGASDVH
+594 GIGASEVH

-632 GSEAA
+632 GDEAA

>member
-1 MGFRTL
+1 MAQARTESV
-7 RVPPPAKRFSDNVHT
+7 RDED
-22 HRRRRCEARPALVPA
+22 EADAAAAV
-37 TGKGLDLTAQTPPRV
+37 
-52 PDRRAADRASVAARE
+52 DREA
-67 KYRRELKATHEVV
+67 YRQELKATAGLI
-80 DALVETARTDGYI
+80 DALIMSGRTDGYL
-93 TFDDVTRAIA
+93 TFDEVARAIGA
-103 ATPRMDRAVHSIMK
+103 APRMDRAVNWLMK
-117 RLPAMGIEI
+117 RLPVEGIEI
-126 RDEPGKSPG
+126 RDSDYVPSNSKAAKEKE
-135 DDRPSVMPGPN
+135 RPSVMPTEE
-146 ERRSE
+146 ERLSE
-151 PPRSTNNAPG
+151 TPAKSAAPPG
-161 IDPIQAYLG
+161 VDPIQAYLG

-191 RGRSLML
+191 KGRLFIL
-198 RALATS
+198 WALARS
-204 TVRMPEL
+204 SIRMPEL
-211 TDLIERVEEE
+211 TDLIERLEEN
-221 DIRMRDVV
+221 DIRVRDVV
-229 EGLMTASPEDE
+229 DGMTSSTEDQE
-240 AAARAPALRNLKR
+240 AEVRPDALRHLKR
-253 FKRLE
+253 LKRLE
-258 KQSRRALK
+258 KTNRRLLK
-266 ELESG
+266 ELEG
-271 KRMSKKARAKLED
+271 ERRLTKRARGDREKELEENCQQRYEVLQ
-284 ELAHCSDERF
+284 ELG
-294 EALTELRLH
+294 LH

-330 AAAGVGVRNPAQ
+330 AARDVGVNDPEK
-342 LEKKLPG
+342 LEERLPRVR
-349 LKPGRRVARSSLMRA
+349 PGRKITRSALMRA
-364 ERAIKDLHR
+364 ERAVKDLHR
-373 VRKQVEEDAGRPS
+373 VRKQVEEDAGRPCD
-386 EVVRE
+386 VVRE
-391 NYRQLR
+391 NYRELR

-487 FERLNKMVRVTR
+487 FERLNKMVRITR

-531 SRDAVSLETPVGNDG
+531 SRDAISLETPVGNDG

-552 FIEDEKVASP
+552 FIEDESAASP

-575 LRALSVLTPREEK
+575 LRALAILTPREEK

-594 GIGASDVH
+594 GIGASEVH

-632 GSEAA
+632 GNEAA

>member
-1 MGFRTL
+1 MNTTRRGPEHAVLSEEDDDGSGRGSTRLEL
-7 RVPPPAKRFSDNVHT
+7 RA
-22 HRRRRCEARPALVPA
+22 
-37 TGKGLDLTAQTPPRV
+37 TAQ
-52 PDRRAADRASVAARE
+52 
-67 KYRRELKATHEVV
+67 LV
-80 DALVETARTDGYI
+80 DALIAAGREDGCL
-93 TFDDVTRAIA
+93 TFDEVTRALGTA
-103 ATPRMDRAVHSIMK
+103 PRVDRAVNWLIK
-117 RLPAMGIEI
+117 RLASEGIEI
-126 RDEPGKSPG
+126 RETDEGYH
-135 DDRPSVMPGPN
+135 RPEPRALASERSSVMPTEE
-146 ERRSE
+146 ERLSE
-151 PPRSTNNAPG
+151 PPSGDSAAPPG
-161 IDPIQAYLG
+161 VDPIQAYLG
-170 KMGSLSLLTREGE
+170 KMGTLSLLTREGE

-191 RGRSLML
+191 KGRRRILW
-198 RALATS
+198 ALAHS
-204 TVRMPEL
+204 SVRMPEL
-211 TDLIERVEEE
+211 TDLIERLEEN
-221 DIRMRDVV
+221 DIRVRDVV
-229 EGLMTASPEDE
+229 EGMTMSTEDE
-240 AAARAPALRNLKR
+240 EDAMRPDALRHLKR
-253 FKRLE
+253 LKRLE
-258 KQSRRALK
+258 KQNRRLIKDLEQASKMTRRARGS
-266 ELESG
+266 LE
-271 KRMSKKARAKLED
+271 RQLE
-284 ELAHCSDERF
+284 ENCAARF
-294 EALTELRLH
+294 EVLEAVGLH
-303 ERQLERIT
+303 ERQLARIT

-330 AAAGVGVRNPAQ
+330 AAQDVNVKDPST
-342 LEKKLPG
+342 LETRLPN
-349 LKPGRRVARSSLMRA
+349 LRPTNSVSRSAILRA
-364 ERAIKDLHR
+364 ERAVKDLHR
-373 VRKQVEEDAGRPS
+373 VRRQVEEDAGRPC
-386 EVVRE
+386 EVVRA
-391 NYRQLR
+391 NYRELR

-522 NKVRDLLAI
+522 SKVRDLLAI
-531 SRDAVSLETPVGNDG
+531 SRDAISLETPVGNDG

-552 FIEDEKVASP
+552 FIEDDSVASP
-562 MDGVVND
+562 MDGVVHD
-569 DLEQNV
+569 DLEANV

-594 GIGASDVH
+594 GIGSTEVH

-632 GSEAA
+632 GNEAA

>member
-1 MGFRTL
+1 MTTTAGTGAEQTALPDEDEGDDR
-7 RVPPPAKRFSDNVHT
+7 
-22 HRRRRCEARPALVPA
+22 EAC
-37 TGKGLDLTAQTPPRV
+37 
-52 PDRRAADRASVAARE
+52 
-67 KYRRELKATHEVV
+67 RRELRATAQMV
-80 DALVETARTDGYI
+80 DAVVAAGRSEGFL
-93 TFDDVTRAIA
+93 TFDEVTRAL
-103 ATPRMDRAVHSIMK
+103 ATAPRVDRAVNWLMK
-117 RLPAMGIEI
+117 RLTSEGIEI
-126 RDEPGKSPG
+126 RDSDEAPESRGAAG
-135 DDRPSVMPGPN
+135 DRPSVMPTRE
-146 ERRSE
+146 ERLSE
-151 PPRSTNNAPG
+151 APSADTVAPAG
-161 IDPIQAYLG
+161 LDPIQAYLG
-170 KMGSLSLLTREGE
+170 KMGTLSLLTREGE

-191 RGRSLML
+191 KGRRRILW
-198 RALATS
+198 ALAHS
-204 TVRMPEL
+204 SVRMPEL
-211 TDLIERVEEE
+211 TDLIERLEEN
-221 DIRMRDVV
+221 DIRVRDVV
-229 EGLMTASPEDE
+229 EGMTMSTEDQE
-240 AAARAPALRNLKR
+240 DAVRPDALRHLKR
-253 FKRLE
+253 LKRLE
-258 KQSRRALK
+258 KQNRRLIK
-266 ELESG
+266 ELEAAQ
-271 KRMSKKARAKLED
+271 RMPRRARKEFEDQLED
-284 ELAHCSDERF
+284 NCRARF
-294 EALTELRLH
+294 DVLEALGLH
-303 ERQLERIT
+303 ERQLARIT

-330 AAAGVGVRNPAQ
+330 AAQGVGVSGRG
-342 LEKKLPG
+342 LEERLPG
-349 LKPGRRVARSSLMRA
+349 IRPNGDVTRSAILRA
-364 ERAIKDLHR
+364 ERAVKDLHR
-373 VRKQVEEDAGRPS
+373 VRRQVEEDAGRPC
-386 EVVRE
+386 EIVRA
-391 NYRQLR
+391 NYRALR

-531 SRDAVSLETPVGNDG
+531 SRDAISLETPVGNDG

-552 FIEDEKVASP
+552 FIEDETAASP
-562 MDGVVND
+562 MDGVVHD
-569 DLEQNV
+569 DLEANV
-575 LRALSVLTPREEK
+575 LQALSVLTPREEK

-594 GIGASDVH
+594 GIGASEVH

-632 GSEAA
+632 GSEGA

>member
-1 MGFRTL
+1 MNRTAQRRSL
-7 RVPPPAKRFSDNVHT
+7 RSESSRSGPP
-22 HRRRRCEARPALVPA
+22 EADDELDERDVRLDVRA
-37 TGKGLDLTAQTPPRV
+37 TGQLIDALIATGRVEGYLTFDEVTRALATAPRV
-52 PDRRAADRASVAARE
+52 ERAVNWLMKRLSAEGVEIRDSEPPQSHGRRDHASERASVMPSE
-67 KYRRELKATHEVV
+67 EE
-80 DALVETARTDGYI
+80 
-93 TFDDVTRAIA
+93 
-103 ATPRMDRAVHSIMK
+103 
-117 RLPAMGIEI
+117 RL
-126 RDEPGKSPG
+126 
-135 DDRPSVMPGPN
+135 
-146 ERRSE
+146 SE
-151 PPRSTNNAPG
+151 PPSGESIPAPG
-161 IDPIQAYLG
+161 ADPIQAYLG
-170 KMGSLSLLTREGE
+170 KMGTLSLLTREGE

-191 RGRSLML
+191 KGRRRILW
-198 RALATS
+198 ALARS
-204 TVRMPEL
+204 SVRMPEL
-211 TDLIERVEEE
+211 TDLIERLEEN
-221 DIRMRDVV
+221 DIRVRDVV
-229 EGLMTASPEDE
+229 EGMTMSTETEEDE
-240 AAARAPALRNLKR
+240 VRPDALRDLKR
-253 FKRLE
+253 LKRLE
-258 KQSRRALK
+258 KQNRKLIK
-266 ELESG
+266 ELEVAT
-271 KRMSKKARAKLED
+271 KARSVRVLERQL
-284 ELAHCSDERF
+284 EENCAARF
-294 EALTELRLH
+294 EVLSLLGLH
-303 ERQLERIT
+303 ERQLARIT

-319 RLEKAETELAT
+319 RLEKAETELTT
-330 AAAGVGVRNPAQ
+330 AAQDLGVKDPFT
-342 LEKKLPG
+342 LEERLPHLRPSG
-349 LKPGRRVARSSLMRA
+349 SVTRSAILRA
-364 ERAIKDLHR
+364 ERAVKDLHR
-373 VRKQVEEDAGRPS
+373 VQKQVEEDAGRPC
-386 EVVRE
+386 EVVRD
-391 NYRQLR
+391 NYRVLR

-522 NKVRDLLAI
+522 GKVRDLLAI
-531 SRDAVSLETPVGNDG
+531 SRDAISLETPVGNDG

-552 FIEDEKVASP
+552 FIEDDSAASP
-562 MDGVVND
+562 MDGVVHD
-569 DLEQNV
+569 DLEANV

-594 GIGASDVH
+594 GIGATDVH

-632 GSEAA
+632 GNEAA